1 MLSAIILD
9 DEPASISL
17 LRYEIEQNCPE
28 VSVLSDF
35 NDCESAFDF
44 LQKKVI
50 DIVFLDISM
59 PGCNGFDFLNK
70 FESINFEVI
79 FVTAYEEYALR
90 AFDFYAVD
98 YLLKPT
104 EPEKLQRAI
113 ERIKA
118 KKDTNKDFEK
128 FEHLFKNISAGI
140 QKNSTL
146 AIPTMEG
153 YEIIE
158 LADLIYLKA
167 EGNYTELF
175 LKSKKTLVSKT
186 LGDFE
191 KVLSIQMFQRVH
203 NSYIVNIQEIRK
215 YIKGDG
221 GFVMMSNKEQLP
233 VSRINKPKLLNLLKP
248 QF

>member
-1 MLSAIILD
+1 
-9 DEPASISL
+9 
-17 LRYEIEQNCPE
+17 
-28 VSVLSDF
+28 
-35 NDCESAFDF
+35 
-44 LQKKVI
+44 
-50 DIVFLDISM
+50 
-59 PGCNGFDFLNK
+59 
-70 FESINFEVI
+70 
-79 FVTAYEEYALR
+79 
-90 AFDFYAVD
+90 
-98 YLLKPT
+98 
-104 EPEKLQRAI
+104 
-113 ERIKA
+113 
-118 KKDTNKDFEK
+118 
-128 FEHLFKNISAGI
+128 
-140 QKNSTL
+140 
-146 AIPTMEG
+146 MEG

-191 KVLSIQMFQRVH
+191 KVLSVQMFQRVH